1 MTSTSVQVGLAEI
14 QIVKGVGTFQ
24 CSSIGSCVA
33 VCAIDPKANIG
44 GCANLALPKAIPG
57 TSHERPAKFAN
68 TGVRELIN
76 MMERMGADRT
86 RISAVL
92 VGGADTMVDDSFE
105 TANLRIGTRNVS
117 AAEEALAQQG
127 VSVVAKDVGG
137 EQRRGVTFVLESGQ
151 VLLKTPLG
159 ERNWVNLRS

>member
-1 MTSTSVQVGLAEI
+1 
-14 QIVKGVGTFQ
+14 
-24 CSSIGSCVA
+24 
-33 VCAIDPKANIG
+33 
-44 GCANLALPKAIPG
+44 
-57 TSHERPAKFAN
+57 
-68 TGVRELIN
+68 
-76 MMERMGADRT
+76 
-86 RISAVL
+86 
-92 VGGADTMVDDSFE
+92 MVDDSFE

>member
-1 MTSTSVQVGLAEI
+1 MTSTCVQVGLAEI

-44 GCANLALPKAIPG
+44 GCASIALPKAIPG
-57 TSHERPAKFAN
+57 SSAERPAKFAN
-68 TGVRELIN
+68 TGIRELIN
-76 MMERMGADRT
+76 MMERMGADRN

-92 VGGADTMVDDSFE
+92 VGGADTMVEE
-105 TANLRIGTRNVS
+105 TADLTGLRIGTRNVS

-127 VSVVAKDVGG
+127 VSIVAKDVGG

-151 VLLKTPLG
+151 VSLKTPLG